1 MGIFYSLDSSSQEPS
16 SQEPSSQ
23 EPSSQESSSIFIN
36 QDGEL
41 KYDDTINDM
50 ISRLKKHRFISRNM
64 NKQHNFSEEEIQF
77 DPSMIIILGIP
88 QEDRENNIYEILYLE
103 PAKCFGVLLSNKIYE
118 CMKVSL
124 PNFSASFCDG
134 CEDVFFTSNFYQLVG
149 ENIPQNG
156 NSVPF
161 DTSSPDWLHEGHRD
175 CTTNTDNFKHWWQ
188 RGKPIIEDSDPNDN
202 KFVFHVDKNGMVTLT
217 ICHGGLI
224 RNPTDSYDAL
234 IDQLENDN
242 LDEPS
247 NNNYINYAD
256 LGPLIYKGNNEEIIT
271 FTLGKIP
278 NIKILSSCGII
289 IETYKT
295 M

>member
-1 MGIFYSLDSSSQEPS
+1 MGIFYSSQEPS

-23 EPSSQESSSIFIN
+23 EPSKFIN
-36 QDGEL
+36 QSEES
-41 KYDDTINDM
+41 KCDDAIENM
-50 ISRLKKHRFISRNM
+50 ISKLQKLKLISKNDDM
-64 NKQHNFSEEEIQF
+64 GSQHNFSENEIQF
-77 DPSMIIILGIP
+77 DLSMIIIVGIP
-88 QEDRENNIYEILYLE
+88 EIDISNTYELLYLE
-103 PAKCFGVLLSNKIYE
+103 PTKCFGVLLPIKIYE
-118 CMKVSL
+118 YMKASL
-124 PNFSASFCDG
+124 SNFSASFCGG
-134 CEDVFFTSNFYQLVG
+134 CEDVFLTSNFYQLVG

-161 DTSSPDWLHEGHRD
+161 DTSSPDWLYEGRRD
-175 CTTNTDNFKHWWQ
+175 CNTDTDNFVHWWEK
-188 RGKPIIEDSDPNDN
+188 GKPIIDSYHDPNDN

-224 RNPTDSYDAL
+224 RNPTDSYDL
-234 IDQLENDN
+234 LLDQLENDN

-256 LGPLIYKGNNEEIIT
+256 FGPLIYKGNNNKIIT